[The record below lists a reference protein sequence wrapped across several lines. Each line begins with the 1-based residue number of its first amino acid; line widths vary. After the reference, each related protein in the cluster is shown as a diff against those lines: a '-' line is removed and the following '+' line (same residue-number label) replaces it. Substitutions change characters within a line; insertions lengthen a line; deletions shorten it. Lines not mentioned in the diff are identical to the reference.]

1 MGFSTEKVNL
11 FYKPKPNIIQFLNK
25 FLIKVSNFQYSE
37 ENRGNQP
44 HKDSKR
50 EILLEKRRET
60 IEFIDRVWMKLQGY
74 RERRKGYDP

>member
-25 FLIKVSNFQYSE
+25 FLIKVSNFQYSG

-44 HKDSKR
+44 NKDSKR

-60 IEFIDRVWMKLQGY
+60 IEFIDRV
-74 RERRKGYDP
+74 